1 MPRIHPISDLRNNFN
16 EISKI
21 CHNNDEPVYIT
32 KNGKGDLVVTSIEYF
47 ETLQDK
53 LELYQKLSVAEAE
66 YTNDSPSITHK
77 EFMKELRDKYNV
89 E

>member
-1 MPRIHPISDLRNNFN
+1 MPKIHPISDLRNNFN

-21 CHNNDEPVYIT
+21 CHQNSEPVYIT

-53 LELYQKLSVAEAE
+53 LDLYQKLSVAEAE
-66 YTNDSPSITHK
+66 YASDSPSISHDD
-77 EFMKELRDKYNV
+77 FMKELRGKYYV
-89 E
+89 T